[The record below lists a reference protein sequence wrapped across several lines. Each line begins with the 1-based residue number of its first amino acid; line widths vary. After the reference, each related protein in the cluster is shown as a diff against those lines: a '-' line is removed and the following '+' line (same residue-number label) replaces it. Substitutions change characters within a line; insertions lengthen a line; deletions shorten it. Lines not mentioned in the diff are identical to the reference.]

1 MLLTGARNP
10 NIKEILIQ
18 RQLFHLKY
26 VNIIAVLQQN
36 CIKYRLNF
44 HNCREVCSTLNFY
57 LISMNT
63 EVVLLDCYR
72 LILEI
77 LTSRKH
83 CVNISFLLQIC
94 QYHGYFVTI
103 LKKIYVEYSKLQWSS
118 LNIEFSPYIDECW
131 GSIVVML
138 LTGDRNH
145 NIKETLP

>member
-44 HNCREVCSTLNFY
+44 HTCREVCSTLNFY

-72 LILEI
+72 LTFEI
-77 LTSRKH
+77 LTLHKH
-83 CVNISFLLQIC
+83 CVNIRFFHFKFANIIA
-94 QYHGYFVTI
+94 I
-103 LKKIYVEYSKLQWSS
+103 L
-118 LNIEFSPYIDECW
+118 
-131 GSIVVML
+131 
-138 LTGDRNH
+138 
-145 NIKETLP
+145 